1 MPLNSILK
9 REWGILLLLLLMIP
23 LFFLNVKDCHDWG
36 GDFAQYIHQAI
47 NISKGISPSQT
58 GYVFNDQYPF
68 APNCYPNGFPLM
80 LVPIY
85 ITAGNSILAFS
96 YFMTALLVLL
106 GIAFFYFLRKS
117 FGNIISIACV
127 LALVY
132 NPWTLRFKMEVLS
145 DIPFTLFLILII
157 LLYNRIRTTSNSIIL
172 PISLGLLMAWLIL
185 LRSVGFI
192 IPLAILIDQ
201 SLISIRKRFNEG
213 KWFFNWKMIVFA
225 FGTAGIV
232 YLIFTKWIFPI
243 DNDAV
248 SFYSS
253 SVSLQEIKLTI
264 LRNADYYILQFQ
276 RFFQPEV
283 GIYSAIPLIIKS
295 FALSF
300 FIMGF
305 LFSCLRRFGFI
316 EILSCMYFI
325 ILLWFPNLTQGIRL
339 IFPLI
344 PIMLYYIVV
353 GLKSINS
360 ETKVKP
366 AIFAVIIG
374 LISILQYEPGI
385 QKIIR
390 EKDQILQGPQEPEAI
405 EAFKVIE
412 EITPSD
418 AIIAFNKPTVLSL
431 YAGRSS
437 MSNHYSQDIK
447 SLTQKLDEKG
457 INYFLLCIDLPNPV
471 LQEFLLENQKSI
483 SLIWKNSRFE
493 LFKRQL
499 QD

>member
-1 MPLNSILK
+1 MPLKSILK
-9 REWGILLLLLLMIP
+9 REWGVLLLLLLMIP
-23 LFFLNVKDCHDWG
+23 LFFLNIKDCHDWG

-47 NISKGISPSQT
+47 NISEGISPSQN
-58 GYVFNDQYPF
+58 GYVFNEQYPF
-68 APNCYPNGFPLM
+68 APKCYPNGFPLM
-80 LVPIY
+80 LVPVY

-106 GIAFFYFLRKS
+106 GIAFFYFLKKP
-117 FGNIISIACV
+117 FGNFIAIACV

-145 DIPFTLFLILII
+145 DIPFTLFLILSI
-157 LLYNRIRTTSNSIIL
+157 LLYNRIRITYNSILL
-172 PISLGLLMAWLIL
+172 PILLGLLLSWLIL

-201 SLISIRKRFNEG
+201 SLFTGRLRFNEG
-213 KWFFNWKMIVFA
+213 KWSFNWKVIVFA
-225 FGTAGIV
+225 LGTAGSV
-232 YLIFTKWIFPI
+232 YLVFTMWIFPVEK
-243 DNDAV
+243 DAV

-283 GIYSAIPLIIKS
+283 GIYSAFPLIIKS

-305 LFSCLRRFGFI
+305 LFSCLRSFGFI
-316 EILSCMYFI
+316 EILACLYFI
-325 ILLWFPNLTQGIRL
+325 VLLLFPNLTQGIRL

-344 PIMLYYIVV
+344 PVMLYYIIE
-353 GLKSINS
+353 GFKSIKP

-366 AIFAVIIG
+366 AIFAVVIG

-385 QKIIR
+385 QKVIR

-405 EAFKVIE
+405 EAFKVIA
-412 EITPSD
+412 EITPAD

-437 MSNHYSQDIK
+437 MANHYSQDII

-457 INYFLLCIDLPNPV
+457 INYFLLCSDLPNPV
-471 LQEFLLENQKSI
+471 LKEYLLENQTQV
-483 SLIWKNSRFE
+483 SLVWKNSRFE
-493 LFKRQL
+493 LFKRNI